1 MAQSVGGVSPRRKDP
16 NVKTVVMNVPDISCE
31 HCERTITE
39 ALTPME
45 GVRTVNVDIP
55 TKQVRVEYDEGTA
68 DVERMKEVLAEE
80 DYPVASTASA

>member
-1 MAQSVGGVSPRRKDP
+1 MKQ
-16 NVKTVVMNVPDISCE
+16 VVLNIPDISCA

-39 ALTPME
+39 TLGPVD
-45 GVRTVNVDIP
+45 GVRSVRVDIP

>member
-1 MAQSVGGVSPRRKDP
+1 M
-16 NVKTVVMNVPDISCE
+16 KTVVLNVPDISCE

-45 GVRTVNVDIP
+45 GVRSVNVDIP
-55 TKQVRVEYDEGTA
+55 TKQVRVQYDEGTA
-68 DVERMKEVLAEE
+68 DVERMKEVLEEE